1 MLIGS
6 YRVAA
11 PLASGPVRRLRLRM
25 RAFPPVAE
33 QMDAIR
39 RGAVEIIPE
48 EELARKLERSAK
60 TGVPLTIKQG
70 FDPTRPHLH
79 LGYMVSLRKLR
90 TFQELGHAVTFLV
103 GDFTAMVGDPSG
115 RSETRPPLSET
126 EVEANAATYREQ
138 VLKVLDEHG
147 TALRRNSEWHATLS
161 LRDALTRMAGQY
173 TVARLLERDDFAKRY
188 AAQAPI
194 TLAEFFYPLL
204 QGYDSVALKADVEL
218 GGTDQKF
225 NLLVGRTLMERLG
238 LEPQVCLVMPLLRGT
253 DGERKMSQ
261 SYDNYIGITERP
273 EDQYGKT
280 MSIPDTLLE
289 EWTTLVSTARDAE
302 LAAALERARRE
313 PYVAKRWLARDIVT
327 QFHGAAAA
335 QAAEAHFDRLFKTK
349 AAPEVRPSF
358 THAPAALAQVLKDI
372 GFAASLGEARR
383 LAAQGGVQLDGV
395 KVEDAGRRLEAGTF
409 VVKYGKLKYADVQIE
424 RGEK

>member
-1 MLIGS
+1 
-6 YRVAA
+6 
-11 PLASGPVRRLRLRM
+11 M
-25 RAFPPVAE
+25 RAFPPVNE

-48 EELARKLERSAK
+48 DDLARKVERAIQ
-60 TGVPLTIKQG
+60 TGSPLQVKQG

-79 LGYMVSLRKLR
+79 LGYMVSIRKLR
-90 TFQELGHAVTFLV
+90 TFQELGHTVTFLV

-115 RSETRPPLSET
+115 RSETRPPLSEA

-138 VLKVLDEHG
+138 VFKVLDPAG
-147 TALRRNSEWHATLS
+147 TVLRRNSEWHARMS
-161 LRDALTRMAGQY
+161 LRDTLTRMAGQY

-225 NLLVGRTLMERLG
+225 NLLVGRTLMERAG

-261 SYDNYIGITERP
+261 SYDNCIGITESP

-289 EWTTLVSTARDAE
+289 EWTTLVSTAASTGTLE
-302 LAAALERARRE
+302 ESLARCRRE
-313 PYVAKRWLARDIVT
+313 PYAAKRWLARDIVT
-327 QFHGAAAA
+327 QFHGAEAAA
-335 QAAEAHFDRLFKTK
+335 RAEAHFDRLFKSK
-349 AAPEVRPSF
+349 AAPETRPGF
-358 THAPAALAQVLKDI
+358 THAPASLAQVLKDI

-383 LAAQGGVQLDGV
+383 MATQGGVQLDGR
-395 KVEDAGRRLEAGTF
+395 KIADANQALAAGSY
-409 VVKYGKLKYADVQIE
+409 VVKYGKLKFADLTI
-424 RGEK
+424 R

>member
-1 MLIGS
+1 
-6 YRVAA
+6 
-11 PLASGPVRRLRLRM
+11 
-25 RAFPPVAE
+25 
-33 QMDAIR
+33 
-39 RGAVEIIPE
+39 
-48 EELARKLERSAK
+48 
-60 TGVPLTIKQG
+60 
-70 FDPTRPHLH
+70 
-79 LGYMVSLRKLR
+79 VSLRKLR

-115 RSETRPPLSET
+115 RSETRPPLSEA
-126 EVEANAATYREQ
+126 EVEANAATYQEQ
-138 VLKVLDEHG
+138 VLKVLDARG
-147 TALRRNSEWHATLS
+147 TALRRNSEWHGKLS
-161 LRDALTRMAGQY
+161 LREALTRIAGQY

-188 AAQAPI
+188 AARAPI

-238 LEPQVCLVMPLLRGT
+238 LEPQVCVVMPLLRGT

-289 EWTTLVSTARDAE
+289 EWTTLVSTARDAD
-302 LAAALERARRE
+302 LAAALERCRRE
-313 PYVAKRWLARDIVT
+313 PYAAKRWLARDVVA

-335 QAAEAHFDRLFKTK
+335 AAAEAHFDRLFKAK
-349 AAPEVRPSF
+349 Q
-358 THAPAALAQVLKDI
+358 APAERPAWRHPPASLAQLLKDI
-372 GFAASLGEARR
+372 GFATSLGEARR
-383 LAAQGGVQLDGV
+383 MAAQGGVQLDGA
-395 KVEDAGRRLEAGTF
+395 KVEDANRVLDPGRYL
-409 VVKYGKLKYADVQIE
+409 VKYGKLKYADVTIVA
-424 RGEK
+424 GEG

>member
-1 MLIGS
+1 M
-6 YRVAA
+6 
-11 PLASGPVRRLRLRM
+11 PV
-25 RAFPPVAE
+25 FPPVNE

-48 EELARKLERSAK
+48 DDLARKLERSAK
-60 TGVPLTIKQG
+60 TGVPLNVKQG

-79 LGYMVSLRKLR
+79 LGYVVSLRKLR
-90 TFQELGHAVTFLV
+90 TFQELGHSVTFLV

-115 RSETRPPLSET
+115 RSETRPPLT
-126 EVEANAATYREQ
+126 AAEVEANAATYREQ
-138 VLKVLDEHG
+138 ALKVLDARG
-147 TALRRNSEWHATLS
+147 TTLRRNSEWHGAMS
-161 LRDALTRMAGQY
+161 LRDALTRMAGHY

-188 AAQAPI
+188 AAEAPI
-194 TLAEFFYPLL
+194 TLAEFLYPLL

-261 SYDNYIGITERP
+261 SYDNYVGITEPP
-273 EDQYGKT
+273 ESQYGKT

-289 EWTTLVSTARDAE
+289 EWTTLVSTAGSTGD
-302 LAAALERARRE
+302 LAAALARCRAE
-313 PYVAKRWLARDIVT
+313 PYAAKRWLAADVVT

-335 QAAEAHFDRLFKTK
+335 VQAAAHFDRLFKAK
-349 AAPEVRPSF
+349 Q
-358 THAPAALAQVLKDI
+358 APAERPHFAHGPASLAQVLKDI

-383 LAAQGGVQLDGV
+383 MAAQGGVQLDGA
-395 KVEDAGRRLEAGTF
+395 KVEDANRVLEAGSY
-409 VVKYGKLKYADVQIE
+409 VVKYGKLKFADVVIGD
-424 RGEK
+424 GEK